1 MARQAFSRRENLEI
15 DGIHFRRFQ
24 INPGSP
30 LRWRNGAR
38 GEATIRNNSG
48 NKVRDE
54 FDLGKN
60 IL

>member
-1 MARQAFSRRENLEI
+1 MALEI
-15 DGIHFRRFQ
+15 D
-24 INPGSP
+24 PGSP

-38 GEATIRNNSG
+38 GEATIQNNSG